1 MCSAVSRIYGTYSTN
16 GFIGQ
21 EAVQSA
27 IRGETKVKKKK
38 IVFFPDL
45 YAQHSLITYIHIHIY
60 ILSHAWNHES
70 RSDANARCR
79 SRRNCLFSQRGQN
92 SYVIFKIVLLLW
104 LFRRPEWTERRAWN
118 RGLRRPTR
126 PPVKPSTNR
135 STNRRCFDI
144 IHRYFF
150 PKTHSRRT
158 NSDEYNRCSRTAF
171 PNLFLRRTP

>member
-1 MCSAVSRIYGTYSTN
+1 MCSAVSRIYDTYSTN

-27 IRGETKVKKKK
+27 IRGETKVKKKNR
-38 IVFFPDL
+38 FFPRFIRATL
-45 YAQHSLITYIHIHIY
+45 SHNVYTYTYIY

-118 RGLRRPTR
+118 RGLHRPTW

-144 IHRYFF
+144 IHKYFF
-150 PKTHSRRT
+150 FKNTLSSYQLGRVQPMI
-158 NSDEYNRCSRTAF
+158 
-171 PNLFLRRTP
+171 